1 MTGMT
6 LELTTQQ
13 IQLLVLS
20 VLLRDRTHETPE
32 DAQTYDDLESVL
44 CEMNN
49 MCNEQ
54 NGYTLTVEVSA

>member
-13 IQLLVLS
+13 IQMLVLA
-20 VLLRDRTHETPE
+20 VILRDRTHESPE
-32 DAQTYDDLESVL
+32 DAQTYDDLENVL
-44 CEMNN
+44 SEMNT

-54 NGYTLTVEVSA
+54 NGYTLAVEVSA